1 MSMSRVAARSA
12 PTQSTAR
19 ASGSTTRTEGTVR
32 SLRERGDIRMKEIME
47 RIAFVALACLIIMV
61 MLVMPD
67 AW

>member
-1 MSMSRVAARSA
+1 MLM
-12 PTQSTAR
+12 
-19 ASGSTTRTEGTVR
+19 R

-47 RIAFVALACLIIMV
+47 RVAFVALMGLIIMV